1 MPWQVEVIC
10 ETRES
15 WWEALLLWLRNLGGS
30 RGICDLLQRLLDIT
44 HHLIHLVNC
53 NLSSNPDPAC
63 KSSLLANL
71 LSWLNKQDQTNFDQM
86 NSLSMALLVVLVIFL
101 HISLSFVVV
110 ALVNPLAYNYISR
123 VYNTK
128 GEKVVAKSRRTRSRS
143 SRGTRSSSSRET
155 RSSSSRETRSRSS
168 RRTSRSSTRG
178 TSSKTSRRAHSS
190 IKLSSSVS
198 KSMRTTSTAVFDF
211 FKGFL
216 THVYDFFSSI
226 VTFVYDIISGLFST
240 KEEKVV
246 TKSRRTRSRSSRK
259 ARSSSSRRTSR
270 SSTRRTS
277 SKTHSS
283 TKSSSSVSD
292 GKQVKTVVFDF
303 FSGLVTS
310 VYNFFK
316 SLFTFVFDFILGLF
330 NTKEERVVTRTR
342 RTKHSSTKSLHQL
355 ADEEPV
361 KVVIKEE
368 INKRPAASKKKSKS
382 KESSN
387 VYELDIFDEAQVSS
401 QLFLHLFGTET
412 NFSQVVGSGNLDL
425 ISTSARPHL
434 EGGPRGG
441 EIIPILAAEIILIEN
456 RLR

>member
-1 MPWQVEVIC
+1 MSWQVEVIC

-44 HHLIHLVNC
+44 NHLIHLVNC
-53 NLSSNPDPAC
+53 NLSSNPDQAC
-63 KSSLLANL
+63 KESSLLANL
-71 LSWLNKQDQTNFDQM
+71 LSWLNKQDQANFDQM

-101 HISLSFVVV
+101 HLSISFVVV
-110 ALVNPLAYNYISR
+110 ALVNPFAYDFILR
-123 VYNTK
+123 VFNTK
-128 GEKVVAKSRRTRSRS
+128 EEKVVAKSRRTRS
-143 SRGTRSSSSRET
+143 SSSG
-155 RSSSSRETRSRSS
+155 
-168 RRTSRSSTRG
+168 RTSRSSTRR
-178 TSSKTSRRAHSS
+178 TSSKTSTRAHSS
-190 IKLSSSVS
+190 TKSSSSVS
-198 KSMRTTSTAVFDF
+198 KSMRTTLTAVYDF

-216 THVYDFFSSI
+216 THVCDFFSSI

-240 KEEKVV
+240 KEEKVT
-246 TKSRRTRSRSSRK
+246 TKSRSTGSRSSRK

-270 SSTRRTS
+270 SSTKRTS
-277 SKTHSS
+277 SKTSRRTHSS

-292 GKQVKTVVFDF
+292 GKQLRTVVFDF

-316 SLFTFVFDFILGLF
+316 SLFTFIFDFILGLF

-342 RTKHSSTKSLHQL
+342 RTSHSSTKSSHQL

-368 INKRPAASKKKSKS
+368 IRKRPAASKKKSKS

-441 EIIPILAAEIILIEN
+441 EIIPILSAEIILIET

>member
-1 MPWQVEVIC
+1 MSWQVEVIC

-30 RGICDLLQRLLDIT
+30 RGICDLLQRLLDLT
-44 HHLIHLVNC
+44 NHLIHLVDC

-63 KSSLLANL
+63 KESSLLANL

-86 NSLSMALLVVLVIFL
+86 SSLSMALLVVLVIFL
-101 HISLSFVVV
+101 HLSISFVVV
-110 ALVNPLAYNYISR
+110 ALFNPFAYDFISG
-123 VYNTK
+123 VYNTME
-128 GEKVVAKSRRTRSRS
+128 EKVVAKTRRTRSRS
-143 SRGTRSSSSRET
+143 
-155 RSSSSRETRSRSS
+155 
-168 RRTSRSSTRG
+168 
-178 TSSKTSRRAHSS
+178 
-190 IKLSSSVS
+190 
-198 KSMRTTSTAVFDF
+198 
-211 FKGFL
+211 
-216 THVYDFFSSI
+216 
-226 VTFVYDIISGLFST
+226 
-240 KEEKVV
+240 
-246 TKSRRTRSRSSRK
+246 SRRTRSRSSRK

-277 SKTHSS
+277 SKTSRQTHSS
-283 TKSSSSVSD
+283 AKSSSSVSD

-342 RTKHSSTKSLHQL
+342 RTSHSSSKSSHQL

-368 INKRPAASKKKSKS
+368 ISKRPAASKKKSKS

-441 EIIPILAAEIILIEN
+441 EIIPILSAEIILIEN

>member
-1 MPWQVEVIC
+1 VVEAEEKCSDLLHRLVEVIC

-15 WWEALLLWLRNLGGS
+15 WWEVLLLWLRNLGGS

-44 HHLIHLVNC
+44 NHLIHLVNC
-53 NLSSNPDPAC
+53 NLSSNPDQAC
-63 KSSLLANL
+63 KESSLLANL
-71 LSWLNKQDQTNFDQM
+71 LSWLNKQDQANFDQM
-86 NSLSMALLVVLVIFL
+86 SPLSMALLVVLVIFL
-101 HISLSFVVV
+101 HLSISFVVV
-110 ALVNPLAYNYISR
+110 ALFNPFAYDFISR
-123 VYNTK
+123 VYNTME
-128 GEKVVAKSRRTRSRS
+128 EKVVTKSRRTRSRS
-143 SRGTRSSSSRET
+143 SRKARSSSSR
-155 RSSSSRETRSRSS
+155 RASS
-168 RRTSRSSTRG
+168 SSTRG
-178 TSSKTSRRAHSS
+178 TSSKTSRWEHSS
-190 IKLSSSVS
+190 TKSSSSVS
-198 KSMRTTSTAVFDF
+198 KSMRTTLTAVYDF

-246 TKSRRTRSRSSRK
+246 TKSRSTRSRSSRK

-270 SSTRRTS
+270 SSTS
-277 SKTHSS
+277 SKTSRRAHSS

-292 GKQVKTVVFDF
+292 GKQVRTVVFDF

-330 NTKEERVVTRTR
+330 NTKEEMVVTRTR
-342 RTKHSSTKSLHQL
+342 RTSHSSTKSSHQL

-368 INKRPAASKKKSKS
+368 IRKRPAASKKKSKS

-387 VYELDIFDEAQVSS
+387 VYELDIFDEAQV
-401 QLFLHLFGTET
+401 
-412 NFSQVVGSGNLDL
+412 VGSGNLDL

-441 EIIPILAAEIILIEN
+441 D
-456 RLR
+456 

>member
-1 MPWQVEVIC
+1 MSWQVEVIC

-15 WWEALLLWLRNLGGS
+15 WWKALLLWLRNLGGS

-44 HHLIHLVNC
+44 NHLIHLVDC
-53 NLSSNPDPAC
+53 NLSSNPDQAC
-63 KSSLLANL
+63 KESSLLANL
-71 LSWLNKQDQTNFDQM
+71 LSWLNKQDQVNFDQM

-101 HISLSFVVV
+101 HLSISLFVV
-110 ALVNPLAYNYISR
+110 ALLNPFAYDFISR
-123 VYNTK
+123 VYNTME
-128 GEKVVAKSRRTRSRS
+128 EKVVTKSRRTRSRS
-143 SRGTRSSSSRET
+143 SRKARSSSSR
-155 RSSSSRETRSRSS
+155 RASS
-168 RRTSRSSTRG
+168 SSTRG
-178 TSSKTSRRAHSS
+178 TSSKTSRWEHSS
-190 IKLSSSVS
+190 TKSSSSVS
-198 KSMRTTSTAVFDF
+198 KSMRTTSTAVYDF

-226 VTFVYDIISGLFST
+226 VTFVYDTISGLFST
-240 KEEKVV
+240 KEENVV
-246 TKSRRTRSRSSRK
+246 TKSRSTRSRSSRK

-277 SKTHSS
+277 SKTSRRTHSS

-316 SLFTFVFDFILGLF
+316 SLFTFIFDFILGLF
-330 NTKEERVVTRTR
+330 NTKEERVVTRTS
-342 RTKHSSTKSLHQL
+342 RTSHSSTKSSHQL

-368 INKRPAASKKKSKS
+368 ISKRPAASKKKSKS

-401 QLFLHLFGTET
+401 QLFLRLFETET

-441 EIIPILAAEIILIEN
+441 EIIPILSAEIILIEN

>member
-44 HHLIHLVNC
+44 NHLIHLVDC

-63 KSSLLANL
+63 KESSLLANL

-86 NSLSMALLVVLVIFL
+86 SSLSMALLVVLVIFL
-101 HISLSFVVV
+101 HLSISFVVV
-110 ALVNPLAYNYISR
+110 ALFNPFAYDFISG
-123 VYNTK
+123 VYNTME
-128 GEKVVAKSRRTRSRS
+128 EKVVA
-143 SRGTRSSSSRET
+143 
-155 RSSSSRETRSRSS
+155 
-168 RRTSRSSTRG
+168 
-178 TSSKTSRRAHSS
+178 
-190 IKLSSSVS
+190 
-198 KSMRTTSTAVFDF
+198 
-211 FKGFL
+211 
-216 THVYDFFSSI
+216 
-226 VTFVYDIISGLFST
+226 
-240 KEEKVV
+240 
-246 TKSRRTRSRSSRK
+246 KSRRTRSRSSRK

-277 SKTHSS
+277 SKTSRRTHSS

-292 GKQVKTVVFDF
+292 GKQVKTDVFDF

-310 VYNFFK
+310 VYNFIK

-330 NTKEERVVTRTR
+330 NTKEERLVTRTR
-342 RTKHSSTKSLHQL
+342 RTKHSSSKSSHQL

-368 INKRPAASKKKSKS
+368 ISKRPAASKKKSKS
-382 KESSN
+382 KGSSN

-441 EIIPILAAEIILIEN
+441 EIIPILSAEIILIEN

>member
-1 MPWQVEVIC
+1 MTLAYLTSWQVEVIC

-44 HHLIHLVNC
+44 NHLIHLVDC

-63 KSSLLANL
+63 KEASLLANL
-71 LSWLNKQDQTNFDQM
+71 LSWLNKQDQVNFDQM
-86 NSLSMALLVVLVIFL
+86 SSLSMALLVVLVIFL
-101 HISLSFVVV
+101 HLSISFVVV
-110 ALVNPLAYNYISR
+110 ALFNPFAYDFISG
-123 VYNTK
+123 VYNTME
-128 GEKVVAKSRRTRSRS
+128 EKVVTKSRRTRSRS
-143 SRGTRSSSSRET
+143 SRKARSSSSR
-155 RSSSSRETRSRSS
+155 RASS
-168 RRTSRSSTRG
+168 SSTRG

-190 IKLSSSVS
+190 TKSSSSVS

-277 SKTHSS
+277 SKTSRRMHSS

-330 NTKEERVVTRTR
+330 NTKEESVVTRTR
-342 RTKHSSTKSLHQL
+342 RTSHSSTKSSHQL

-368 INKRPAASKKKSKS
+368 ISKRPAASKKKSKS
-382 KESSN
+382 KGSSN

-401 QLFLHLFGTET
+401 QLFLHLFETET

-441 EIIPILAAEIILIEN
+441 EIIPILSAEIILIEN